1 MGQSMSGLDIEPD
14 GTCYRCY
21 VAMYEHHVTA
31 DVAYGIY
38 DYVRI
43 TKDLDFLYGRGA
55 EVLTETARF
64 WASRCE
70 YVAEK
75 DRYEINQVTGP
86 DEWHEP
92 VNNNL
97 YTNYFAR
104 WNLRYVMSLIRT
116 MKEER
121 PDDYEALM
129 KKDRT

>member
-1 MGQSMSGLDIEPD
+1 MESMSYLYALQRIWTSSTEEERKFSRRQPD
-14 GTCYRCY
+14 
-21 VAMYEHHVTA
+21 
-31 DVAYGIY
+31 
-38 DYVRI
+38 
-43 TKDLDFLYGRGA
+43 
-55 EVLTETARF
+55 F

-70 YVAEK
+70 YVTEK

-121 PDDYEALM
+121 SDDYEALM
-129 KKDRT
+129 KKTGLKEEELEFWNTVQSKIYLPRKEGTEPAGAV